1 MIMEKTFVQMSAE
14 DLAVGLTRWN
24 EAEKKTELLR
34 HYDILNDN
42 IQDVPCDM
50 FAELENTF
58 GCYAMG
64 NTFTEEELDAKHYG
78 HSWRE
83 LIRLIC
89 EENTRRRV
97 YGVETAHSNHE
108 EGTPCTKKYFDSL
121 KKIVANPNVQ
131 IHIIKTAPESNREK
145 AERLYKEGSISETTY
160 KGLIASF
167 KSWEQQG
174 GDVPIREITD
184 IHSYKNANGE
194 LCYDWT
200 ERIIV

>member
-1 MIMEKTFVQMSAE
+1 MEKTFVQMSAE
-14 DLAVGLTRWN
+14 DLAVGLTRWD

-34 HYDILNDN
+34 NYDILNDN

-64 NTFTEEELDAKHYG
+64 STFTEEELDTKHYG

-97 YGVETAHSNHE
+97 YGVETSHSNHE
-108 EGTPCTKKYFDSL
+108 EGTPYTKKYFDSL

-131 IHIIKTAPESNREK
+131 IHIIK
-145 AERLYKEGSISETTY
+145 
-160 KGLIASF
+160 
-167 KSWEQQG
+167 QQG
-174 GDVPIREITD
+174 GNVPIREITD
-184 IHSYKNANGE
+184 IHSYNNANGE

-200 ERIIV
+200 ERIVV